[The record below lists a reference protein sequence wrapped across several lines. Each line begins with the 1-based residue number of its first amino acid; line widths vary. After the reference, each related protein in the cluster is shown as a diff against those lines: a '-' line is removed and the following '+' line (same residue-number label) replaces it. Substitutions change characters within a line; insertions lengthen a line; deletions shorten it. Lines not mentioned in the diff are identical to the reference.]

1 MVPRTFDSGAR
12 IISLGKVT
20 GRPVCETMAKT
31 IRIAVAEGDV
41 PPDQIDILIVNV
53 QKSRENVVRIPL
65 PNQFVTEEIRWYL
78 EDFAQYNP
86 FERERATD
94 AESALTDHGRQLGF
108 FIHCSQVLEG
118 DDLLDEG
125 SLLLV
130 EVEDSPNMPPEL
142 LWEAL
147 ERPIVLESIPNV
159 DAAVVTRVFTSGSSN
174 EEMRDTAFQG
184 SKGELTTLNV
194 LIVSARAD
202 LEADISHRLVAHQAL
217 GSLET
222 LAKLEP
228 ALKEFTRVEVIH
240 PATFDAF
247 RAHLEGRQPGYFSLV
262 HFDLHGGEDSA
273 GK

>member
-1 MVPRTFDSGAR
+1 
-12 IISLGKVT
+12 
-20 GRPVCETMAKT
+20 MAKT
-31 IRIAVAEGDV
+31 IRIAVANDDA
-41 PPDQIDILIVNV
+41 PPDQIDILFRNV

-78 EDFAQYNP
+78 EDFAQHNP

-94 AESALTDHGRQLGF
+94 AESALTDHGRQLSF
-108 FIHCSQVLEG
+108 YIHCSKVLEE
-118 DDLLDEG
+118 DDLPDDG

-130 EVEDSPNMPPEL
+130 EVEDSTNMPLDL

-147 ERPIVLESIPNV
+147 ERPIVLESLPNV
-159 DAAVVTRVFTSGSSN
+159 DAAIVTRVFTSGPSN
-174 EEMRDTAFQG
+174 EGMRDTAFQG
-184 SKGELTTLNV
+184 SKGELTALNV

-202 LEADISHRLVAHQAL
+202 LENDISHRLVAHQAL

-222 LAKLEP
+222 LAKMEP

-262 HFDLHGGEDSA
+262 HFDLHGDKDNA

>member
-1 MVPRTFDSGAR
+1 
-12 IISLGKVT
+12 
-20 GRPVCETMAKT
+20 
-31 IRIAVAEGDV
+31 VAEGDV
-41 PPDQIDILIVNV
+41 PPDQIDILFVNV
-53 QKSRENVVRIPL
+53 PKSRENVVRIPL

-78 EDFAQYNP
+78 EDFAQYSP

-94 AESALTDHGRQLGF
+94 AESALTDHGRQLCF
-108 FIHCSQVLEG
+108 FIHCSKVLEG
-118 DDLLDEG
+118 DDPLDDG

-130 EVEDSPNMPPEL
+130 EVEDSPNMPPDL

-147 ERPIVLESIPNV
+147 ERPSVLESIPNI
-159 DAAVVTRVFTSGSSN
+159 DSAIVTRVFTTGLLSEG
-174 EEMRDTAFQG
+174 MRDTAFQG

-194 LIVSARAD
+194 LIVSARTD
-202 LEADISHRLVAHQAL
+202 LEGDISYRLIAHQAL

-222 LAKLEP
+222 LANLEP
-228 ALKEFTRVEVIH
+228 ALKDFTRVEVIY

-247 RAHLEGRQPGYFSLV
+247 RVHLEGRQLGHFSLA